1 VRTGAPFD
9 PSTRGRFVS
18 TRGHRRFES
27 FCDDVARYRC
37 IGVCVGPAGVGKTAS
52 ARRHTR
58 WDVIEPRYPRFSHTE
73 KPPSEVATVRSVFYT
88 PPVVSRPRLI
98 ASEVEARRNLVN
110 WFAAVAS
117 QDEADGS
124 GTKDLDRRDG
134 LPEEQDRMRLLV
146 VDEANWLKMPDL
158 EQLRSMHD
166 REGFGLVLVGM
177 PGLEKSLARY
187 PQLYSRVGFVHRYA
201 PLGAE
206 ETEAVVAEHAGAF
219 GLSLPPEAFADR
231 SGVSALVRESRGN
244 FRLLEKLL
252 QQCERVVRI
261 NGLSAVDARVV
272 DAARNA
278 LTFGEA

>member
-1 VRTGAPFD
+1 
-9 PSTRGRFVS
+9 VS
-18 TRGHRRFES
+18 TRGHRRFEG

-37 IGVCVGPAGVGKTAS
+37 IGLCVGPAGVGKTAS
-52 ARRHTR
+52 ARRYTR
-58 WDVIEPRYPRFSHTE
+58 SDVLEPRYPRFSHTE
-73 KPPSEVATVRSVFYT
+73 KPPPEVASVESVFYT
-88 PPVVSRPRLI
+88 PPAVSRPRLI

-110 WFAAVAS
+110 RFAAVAS
-117 QDEADGS
+117 QEEAGEA
-124 GTKDLDRRDG
+124 GTDDADRRDG
-134 LPEEQDRMRLLV
+134 LLPDEHDRMRLLV
-146 VDEANWLKMPDL
+146 VDEANWLRMPDL

-166 REGFGLVLVGM
+166 RKGFGLVFVGM

-206 ETEAVVAEHAGAF
+206 EAEAVVTGHAVDAF

-231 SGVSALVRESRGN
+231 GGMSALVRESRGN

-252 QQCERVVRI
+252 HQCERVLRI
-261 NGLSAVDARVV
+261 NGLSAVDAKVV
-272 DAARNA
+272 QTARKA